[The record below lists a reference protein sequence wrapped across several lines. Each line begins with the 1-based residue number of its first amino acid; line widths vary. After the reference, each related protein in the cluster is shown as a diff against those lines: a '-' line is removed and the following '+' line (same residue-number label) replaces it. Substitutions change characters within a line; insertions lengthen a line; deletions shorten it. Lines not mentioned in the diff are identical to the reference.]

1 LIGKDILMKK
11 MMLLAALV
19 LSFVATAGTVRINPI
34 PGCNPCD
41 WVR

>member
-1 LIGKDILMKK
+1 MKK
-11 MMLLAALV
+11 FVLLALLA
-19 LSFVATAGTVRINPI
+19 LSFLATARTSQVIGPI